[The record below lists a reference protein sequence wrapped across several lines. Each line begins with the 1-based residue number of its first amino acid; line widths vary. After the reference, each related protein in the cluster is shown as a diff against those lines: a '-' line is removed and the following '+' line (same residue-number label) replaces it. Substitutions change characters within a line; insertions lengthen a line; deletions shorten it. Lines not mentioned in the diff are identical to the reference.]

1 MSMAEIDEQLYKE
14 LIDKIKTYHP
24 SDDFSM
30 VEKAY
35 KLAVEAHKEQKR
47 KSGEPYIIHPLKV
60 AYILAEL
67 ELDMETI
74 TAGIL
79 HDIIEDTPY
88 TYEDIAHLFSEEIAA
103 LVDGVTKLGKLSYTT
118 KEEAQAENYRKMFLA
133 MAKDIRVIL
142 IKLADRLHNMRTLNY
157 MTPEKQR
164 EKAQETLDIYAPL
177 AHRLGI
183 SKIRSEM
190 EDLCFKY
197 LNPDAYFDLA
207 AKIQKKKEERDQF
220 VQSMVQE
227 LQTKMNEAG
236 IKGKVYGRT
245 KHFFSIYKKMVNQ
258 NKTLDQ
264 IYDLFA
270 IRALVDSVKDCYAVL
285 GIVHTAYTPMPGRF
299 KDYIAMPK
307 PNMYQSLHNTL
318 IGPHGQ
324 VFEVQIRTWEMH
336 RTSEYGIAAHWKYK
350 EGRANE
356 KSSKAQK
363 SEEAKLAWLRQIME
377 WQKDMSDNKEYLDTI
392 KLDLNIYST
401 QVYAFTPQGDVI
413 QLTKD
418 STPID
423 FAYMIHSAVGNKMV
437 GARVNNKIVPL
448 DHKIQNGDIVEI
460 ITSQNSKGPNR
471 DWLAIVKTAQARTK
485 IKQWFKKEEKEEN
498 IIRGRE
504 MILADIKKKGY
515 QPQDL
520 LRPEWEEIVLVKY
533 DFKTWDALLAAVG
546 YGGMKEGQVVNRLKD
561 EYLKEKRKTQTA
573 EDALKDFE
581 KTIDQKPVKK
591 HKSKS
596 GVVVEGIGD
605 VAVRFSKCCSPVPG
619 DEIIGFVTRGRGVT
633 IHRTDC
639 INVINLSNEERGRLI
654 NAEWDTQF
662 AKGESNTSY
671 LAELKVVANDRV
683 GLIVEISRQLAD
695 DDISVKGFN
704 VRTTKDMQAILN
716 VTIEIKT
723 KEQLERVV
731 TRLKNLRDV
740 TEVERVSGL
749 GLYRV

>member
-35 KLAVEAHKEQKR
+35 KLAVDAHKEQKR

-88 TYEDIAHLFSEEIAA
+88 TYEDITHLFSEEIAA

-350 EGRANE
+350 EGKANE

-423 FAYMIHSAVGNKMV
+423 FAYMIHSAVGNRMTGCKLN
-437 GARVNNKIVPL
+437 GRIAPIDSQLK
-448 DHKIQNGDIVEI
+448 NGDIVEI
-460 ITSQNSKGPNR
+460 LTSKEAHGPSR
-471 DWLAIVKTAQARTK
+471 DWVKIVKTTEARNK
-485 IKQWFKKEEKEEN
+485 IKQWFKKECREEN
-498 IIRGRE
+498 IVNGKEDLDRE
-504 MILADIKKKGY
+504 LRAN
-515 QPQDL
+515 L
-520 LRPEWEEIVLVKY
+520 LYNGFYENEEVQKNTLNKFSFNTVDELY
-533 DFKTWDALLAAVG
+533 AAIG
-546 YGGMKEGQVVNRLKD
+546 YGGIMLTKVINKVKD
-561 EYLKEKRKTQTA
+561 DVGKLRRQREQA
-573 EDALKDFE
+573 ERAAHPQNE
-581 KTIDQKPVKK
+581 QQQRRQN
-591 HKSKS
+591 KSS
-596 GVVVEGIGD
+596 DGVVVEGID
-605 VAVRFSKCCSPVPG
+605 NCLVKFARCCTPIPG
-619 DEIIGFVTRGRGVT
+619 DEIVGFVTRGYGVS
-633 IHRTDC
+633 IHRRDC
-639 INVINLSNEERGRLI
+639 VNVHIEEEPDRWVRAWWDEDMAANAGHVNKFSTGLQISTRNRIGVLSDVTLAFASSKINVHEISARDLNDGYGVI
-654 NAEWDTQF
+654 NAMVDV
-662 AKGESNTSY
+662 TSVHQ
-671 LAELKVVANDRV
+671 LDNM
-683 GLIVEISRQLAD
+683 ISRLRS
-695 DDISVKGFN
+695 IKG
-704 VRTTKDMQAILN
+704 VVD
-716 VTIEIKT
+716 
-723 KEQLERVV
+723 V
-731 TRLKNLRDV
+731 TRTVDTN
-740 TEVERVSGL
+740 
-749 GLYRV
+749 